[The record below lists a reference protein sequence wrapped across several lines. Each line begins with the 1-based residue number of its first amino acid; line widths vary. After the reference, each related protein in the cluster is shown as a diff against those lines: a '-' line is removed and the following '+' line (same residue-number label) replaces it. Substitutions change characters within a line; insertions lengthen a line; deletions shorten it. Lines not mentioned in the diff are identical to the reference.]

1 MLLLLQLEITHLQAG
16 VIFGAALGAVVG
28 LIPLVIGIIK
38 KNLKIGILGFIGS
51 IIGSALLGLI
61 LAIPVVAI
69 SVYLILK
76 NKSGSAGAGM
86 ANDSSVDVQVG
97 KD

>member
-1 MLLLLQLEITHLQAG
+1 MLLLLQLEVTHLQAG
-16 VIFGAALGAVVG
+16 IIFGAVIGAIVG
-28 LIPLVIGIIK
+28 LIPLILGIIK
-38 KNLKIGILGFIGS
+38 KNFKIGILGFVGS
-51 IIGSALLGLI
+51 IIGSAILGLI

-69 SVYLILK
+69 SVYLIFK
-76 NKSGSAGAGM
+76 NRSAGEGI